1 MEKLILDNIIAYLE
15 GSLKHKSEQE
25 SERMQGYFDAIQNVK
40 NFIDLLYKK
49 EN

>member
-1 MEKLILDNIIAYLE
+1 MEKLILDSIISYLE
-15 GSLKHKSEQE
+15 GSLKYKSENE
-25 SERMQGYFDAIQNVK
+25 SERMQGYFAAMQNVK